1 MSQRRRLTAGQALE
15 NEWIMGDDAKLAK
28 KNLGK
33 QLNKLQNFNAKR
45 KLRAAV
51 STIIAMKRLE
61 KLSSILQG
69 G

>member
-1 MSQRRRLTAGQALE
+1 
-15 NEWIMGDDAKLAK
+15 MGDDAKLAK